1 MTINEMNCDGPQP
14 MENAAD
20 FLRRLSIA
28 DAKVLL
34 ERTRKEKEQKTKEMQ
49 KMISVR
55 YRDLIESA
63 DKIVN
68 MHSAALR
75 LEVSLKEMPEM
86 WKQME
91 MDLMSAL
98 TVESQKIKV
107 SKEETG
113 DAVFEE
119 KALSDK
125 VAFLVE
131 VPEKMWQLLDKG
143 ESLSA
148 LLLYQEATRIH
159 EECMTR
165 NAEQDF
171 LFLQTQWSCIQ
182 CFRPR
187 MAACANSYLTCRGK
201 ASQFYADNL
210 CALAVLH
217 DPPFGADKL
226 FEVFLESRSK
236 WLTPIC
242 KSGSEKQL
250 AQTSSKKERALMIIL
265 KTISMTITHT
275 EEIFG
280 NESSVGLLSSI
291 SQLPPSV
298 KNELEA
304 CISSGKFLQM
314 ISKWFQEKRRQVGM
328 VISSIISSIDSIL
341 LLSQIQ
347 SKMITVNKISGGCQ
361 NVQLWH
367 RVLSEAHLS
376 RPEGHEKG
384 LAAPVESVFS
394 VLYAEAFRKRTRDLV
409 QNSFVE
415 ALEAIKSRLRASL
428 EDTVASI
435 SRSDYRLKNVN
446 FYDYF
451 ETIQNRAADLDASD
465 LQSVLTEEFLR
476 TLFRLVMF
484 FEQDYPL
491 PGSQSSV
498 AVKGGT
504 QLPSVYFSI
513 SNIIA
518 GIVAGFPHEMTKL
531 FPGDSSTV
539 SIPERDLVWLAIG
552 PAFEKYANDGFVDK
566 AQLESA
572 IKDIIEGKKDVQ
584 ACFIDDELRRV
595 DSLGPH
601 SLYLVSKI
609 KQQASYPQM
618 FVNVLHGLSKKYCEA
633 WASILLGQKI
643 EPLRELMQIEQY
655 DSTNEEWIA
664 NHEGWI
670 EQVISDEGLG
680 EDSDES
686 LSESELDPGDEKV
699 WLPWCET
706 PTVSSFLFSC
716 CYSLD
721 DANLLIQ
728 SSVGAKEEQIKLMQ
742 RTIRE
747 VLVEQLTIVSVAVYD
762 AAVSLLVKAKTTQ
775 KESVLNFGECCIQQ
789 FLFDMYFVRATLGFS
804 DFIRF
809 GWGDELNPE
818 KCSPGLLKLKSLFE
832 RMRDFIDLVDWE
844 IYGPQLIE
852 NVVLQFRKSR
862 LLFSSLSESNDINKI
877 SKLDWPLAHGKEIII
892 GAQDIRPLARVAE
905 PVARFSL
912 LPVPSNRRRFQR
924 TMSRSSVD
932 DTADSRS
939 RANSSSLFHE
949 RAGGDDASGSQSSSM
964 KLQNLLSSSTGSNIF
979 SAATS
984 GTNLLTS
991 AAKGIGFLSSATSN
1005 RYF

>member
-1 MTINEMNCDGPQP
+1 MTANVVGTD
-14 MENAAD
+14 NAAD

-34 ERTRKEKEQKTKEMQ
+34 ERTKKEQEEKTKKLQ
-49 KMISVR
+49 KMIGVR

-63 DKIVN
+63 DEIVN

-91 MDLMSAL
+91 IDLVRVL
-98 TVESQKIKV
+98 TVESQNYEA
-107 SKEETG
+107 SKEK
-113 DAVFEE
+113 AVDGAFEE
-119 KALSDK
+119 KVLSDK

-143 ESLSA
+143 KVLSA
-148 LLLYQEATRIH
+148 LVLYQQATRTH
-159 EECMTR
+159 EECIMR
-165 NAEQDF
+165 NAEQEF
-171 LFLQTQWSCIQ
+171 PFLQTQWACIQ

-187 MAACANSYLTCRGK
+187 MVVCANSYLTCRGK

-210 CALAVLH
+210 CALAVLN
-217 DPPFGADKL
+217 DPSFGADKI

-236 WLTPIC
+236 WLTPIY
-242 KSGSEKQL
+242 KSGSEEQCAL
-250 AQTSSKKERALMIIL
+250 TLSKKERALMIIL
-265 KTISMTITHT
+265 KTISMTITQT

-280 NESSVGLLSSI
+280 DESSVGLLSSI

-314 ISKWFQEKRRQVGM
+314 ISKWFKEKRRQVVM
-328 VISSIISSIDSIL
+328 VVSPIISSIDSIL
-341 LLSQIQ
+341 MLSQVQ
-347 SKMITVNKISGGCQ
+347 SKLFAVNKVSAGCQ
-361 NVQLWH
+361 NVQLWQQI
-367 RVLSEAHLS
+367 LSETHLS
-376 RPEGHEKG
+376 RPESHEKG
-384 LAAPVESVFS
+384 SATPVESVFS
-394 VLYAEAFRKRTRDLV
+394 VLYAEVFRKRTRDLV
-409 QNSFVE
+409 QNSFAE
-415 ALEAIKSRLRASL
+415 ALEAIKSELRASL
-428 EDTVASI
+428 EDTVAGI
-435 SRSDYRLKNVN
+435 SRSDYRLKNVH

-451 ETIQNRAADLDASD
+451 ETIQNRAADLDASN

-476 TLFRLVMF
+476 TLFKLVVF
-484 FEQDYPL
+484 FEQEYPL
-491 PGSQSSV
+491 PGSRSSV
-498 AVKGGT
+498 AVENVA
-504 QLPSVYFSI
+504 QLPSVFFSI
-513 SNIIA
+513 SNIFA
-518 GIVAGFPHEMTKL
+518 GIVAGFPREMAKL
-531 FPGDSSTV
+531 FPGDLSSAL
-539 SIPERDLVWLAIG
+539 IPERDPVWLAIG

-566 AQLESA
+566 AQLKSA
-572 IKDIIEGKKDVQ
+572 IEEIVDDKKDVQ
-584 ACFIDDELRRV
+584 ACFIDEELRRM

-601 SLYLVSKI
+601 SLYLVSEI
-609 KQQASYPQM
+609 KQKASYPQM

-643 EPLRELMQIEQY
+643 EPLRKLMQIEQY

-664 NHEGWI
+664 NHEGWT
-670 EQVISDEGLG
+670 EKVISDEGVG
-680 EDSDES
+680 GDTDES
-686 LSESELDPGDEKV
+686 SSESELDSSDEKV

-728 SSVGAKEEQIKLMQ
+728 SSIGATQEQIKLMQ

-804 DFIRF
+804 GFIRF

-877 SKLDWPLAHGKEIII
+877 NGKEIII
-892 GAQDIRPLARVAE
+892 VAQDIRPLARVAE

-924 TMSRSSVD
+924 AMSRSSVD
-932 DTADSRS
+932 DAAESRS
-939 RANSSSLFHE
+939 PANSTSLFHE
-949 RAGGDDASGSQSSSM
+949 RADGDDASKSQSSSK
-964 KLQNLLSSSTGSNIF
+964 KLQNLLSSSTGSNII

-1005 RYF
+1005 RHF